1 MLLRHTALK
10 TALLAT
16 TADVTRY
23 ALNAVHV
30 RPDGVVEATDGHI
43 LVRCT
48 DTAPMDPAD
57 FPTVPSA
64 ASPLQPAEKGI
75 LISTD
80 HVKKLL
86 GTMPK
91 RATIPCLQ
99 TVNVGTIDAKPYAV
113 ATDLDTPLVIALE
126 RTNDGATFPTTDRVM
141 IKDGDRAVIRVT
153 LSAAMLQT
161 LARIGKEV
169 GTSKTPTVT
178 LEIPTEAEY
187 HATHPNGTHGVTSGI
202 RFTAG
207 DGEVHA
213 DGVVMPCRL

>member
-1 MLLRHTALK
+1 MLLRSTALK

-16 TADVTRY
+16 TADDTRY
-23 ALNAVHV
+23 CLNAVHV

-57 FPTVPSA
+57 FPTVPGA
-64 ASPLQPAEKGI
+64 ASPLQPSDKGI
-75 LISTD
+75 LISAD
-80 HVKKLL
+80 HCKKLI

-99 TVNVGTIDAKPYAV
+99 TVNVGTIESKPYAI
-113 ATDLDTPLVIALE
+113 ATDLDTPLVVALE
-126 RTNDGATFPTTDRVM
+126 RSNDGASFPATDRVM
-141 IKDGDRAVIRVT
+141 IKDGDRAVIRVS

-169 GTSKTPTVT
+169 GRTLT
-178 LEIPTEAEY
+178 LEIPTDAEY
-187 HATHPNGTHGVTSGI
+187 LDKGAVVAGI

-207 DGEVHA
+207 SGDVRAE
-213 DGVVMPCRL
+213 GVVMPCRL